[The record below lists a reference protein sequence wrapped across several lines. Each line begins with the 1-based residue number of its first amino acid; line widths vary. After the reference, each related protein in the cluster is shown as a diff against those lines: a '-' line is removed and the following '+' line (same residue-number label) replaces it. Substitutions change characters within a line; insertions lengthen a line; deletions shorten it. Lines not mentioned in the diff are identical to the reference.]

1 MFNDIRISADTVTAY
16 KDYLDASG
24 MEVTYS
30 EVVQFGLCFEK
41 CTHDIPSFLF
51 GGVTEAKD

>member
-24 MEVTYS
+24 IEVRKAVY
-30 EVVQFGLCFEK
+30 
-41 CTHDIPSFLF
+41 D
-51 GGVTEAKD
+51 